1 MCFKDFA
8 NWTHRTLKRKH
19 WIDNARLISGC
30 GVIKNSSIEYWG
42 TRIEWIMKISRE
54 KNTHYCQPSQCFVQ
68 FDNVTG
74 SASLCWFWP
83 YSLTQLTCFFKTVC
97 VFVFN
102 VFHCKYWSE
111 TYEKHSMEICHGSA
125 MVYRACPL
133 QTMLY
138 NCAVVAQLALT
149 PAWPLTS
156 SGRPA
161 WNTLWSKSWT
171 TQSKVCE
178 TTKKNDKNS
187 KSKSKINNS
196 KDFLLRSLLWKID
209 TSEPQSKWQKLNLNT
224 VKCATLR

>member
-1 MCFKDFA
+1 MFCAIRQCDWLCFA
-8 NWTHRTLKRKH
+8 L
-19 WIDNARLISGC
+19 LILALLT
-30 GVIKNSSIEYWG
+30 Y
-42 TRIEWIMKISRE
+42 
-54 KNTHYCQPSQCFVQ
+54 
-68 FDNVTG
+68 
-74 SASLCWFWP
+74 SADLF
-83 YSLTQLTCFFKTVC
+83 LKTVC

-161 WNTLWSKSWT
+161 WNTLRSKSWT

-178 TTKKNDKNS
+178 TTKNNDKNS

-196 KDFLLRSLLWKID
+196 KILSLALLVMKDRYKWTTKQM
-209 TSEPQSKWQKLNLNT
+209 TKTQSEHCEVCNH
-224 VKCATLR
+224 

>member
-1 MCFKDFA
+1 MWLALLRSADSGLTHLLSWLVFLKLFVCLCLMCFIA
-8 NWTHRTLKRKH
+8 NTEVRR
-19 WIDNARLISGC
+19 
-30 GVIKNSSIEYWG
+30 
-42 TRIEWIMKISRE
+42 M
-54 KNTHYCQPSQCFVQ
+54 KNT
-68 FDNVTG
+68 
-74 SASLCWFWP
+74 AW
-83 YSLTQLTCFFKTVC
+83 K
-97 VFVFN
+97 
-102 VFHCKYWSE
+102 
-111 TYEKHSMEICHGSA
+111 SA

-138 NCAVVAQLALT
+138 NCALVVQLTLT

-161 WNTLWSKSWT
+161 WNTLRSKSWT
-171 TQSKVCE
+171 TQSKVWE

-224 VKCATLR
+224 VKCATTKINNSKRLSSTLLVMKAR

>member
-1 MCFKDFA
+1 MFCAIRQCDWLCFA
-8 NWTHRTLKRKH
+8 L
-19 WIDNARLISGC
+19 LILALLT
-30 GVIKNSSIEYWG
+30 Y
-42 TRIEWIMKISRE
+42 
-54 KNTHYCQPSQCFVQ
+54 
-68 FDNVTG
+68 
-74 SASLCWFWP
+74 SADLF
-83 YSLTQLTCFFKTVC
+83 LKTVG

-102 VFHCKYWSE
+102 VFYCKYWSE

-149 PAWPLTS
+149 PTCPLTS

-178 TTKKNDKNS
+178 TTKNNDKNS

-224 VKCATLR
+224 VKCATTKINNSKRLSSTLLVMKAR

>member
-1 MCFKDFA
+1 M
-8 NWTHRTLKRKH
+8 NYENIERK
-19 WIDNARLISGC
+19 
-30 GVIKNSSIEYWG
+30 KNIL
-42 TRIEWIMKISRE
+42 
-54 KNTHYCQPSQCFVQ
+54 YCQPSQCFVQ

-178 TTKKNDKNS
+178 TTKNSDKNS

-196 KDFLLRSLLWKID
+196 KRLTLALLVMKDRYKWTTKQMTKTQSEHCEVCNTKINNKKIVLHTPGNESKID
-209 TSEPQSKWQKLNLNT
+209 H
-224 VKCATLR
+224 